1 MSKTNEELEKL
12 KTEYL
17 ILNEKLKELSYD
29 ELALVTGGLDY
40 KNMTEEEYEEMFN
53 DTTHNLIEG

>member
-17 ILNEKLKELSYD
+17 ILNEKLKELSSD

-53 DTTHNLIEG
+53 DTSHNLIEG

>member
-17 ILNEKLKELSYD
+17 ILNKKLKELSSD

>member
-17 ILNEKLKELSYD
+17 ILNEKLKELSSD

-40 KNMTEEEYEEMFN
+40 KNMTKEEYEEMFN

>member
-17 ILNEKLKELSYD
+17 ILNEKLKELSSD

>member
-1 MSKTNEELEKL
+1 MSKTKNELNLL

-17 ILNEKLKELSYD
+17 ILTDKLKELNSD
-29 ELALVTGGLDY
+29 ELKLVTGGIDFE
-40 KNMTEEEYEEMFN
+40 NMTEEEYKEMFN

>member
-40 KNMTEEEYEEMFN
+40 KNMTEEEYKEMFN